1 MPVTVVVGGQFGSE
15 GKGKVAH
22 WLAGRQ
28 GASYAA
34 RVGGPNSGHIVCID
48 GCCTVLRQLPTAVMH
63 ADIVGVL
70 PAGAYIDASLLLRE
84 IDAAE
89 LTPDR
94 LLVHPQAVLIDEGM
108 KSAERDAALVERIG
122 STAQGVGAAV
132 THRAMRRSSV
142 RFARDMDALLPFVR
156 TDLDKILDDAL
167 RNGQRVIVEGTQGFG
182 LSILHGDH
190 YPFLTSRDTT
200 AAGALS
206 EVGLNV
212 RDVDCVALVLRA
224 FPIRVG
230 GNSGPLP
237 SETTWDAIKQ
247 ASGAKVEL
255 AEFATATGR
264 LRRVANFD
272 AETPKRAIRANRPDL
287 VFLNHVDYFDYT
299 IHERSGMSAKAGDH
313 VELIERALES
323 KVHFLGTGP
332 SCLIERACASV
343 RRSTSQSGFSARQ
356 PRVTAL

>member
-1 MPVTVVVGGQFGSE
+1 MPVTIVVGGQFGSE

-22 WLAGRQ
+22 WLAERQ
-28 GASYAA
+28 SASYAA
-34 RVGGPNSGHIVCID
+34 RVGGPNSGHVVCID
-48 GCCTVLRQLPTAVMH
+48 GHRTVLRQLPTAILCDGV
-63 ADIVGVL
+63 VGVL
-70 PAGAYIDASLLLRE
+70 PAGGYIDAGILLRE
-84 IDAAE
+84 IDAAG

-94 LLVHPQAVLIDEGM
+94 LLVHPHAVLIDERM
-108 KSAERDAALVERIG
+108 KSAERKAGLVEQIG

-132 THRAMRRSSV
+132 TSRAMRQSSV
-142 RFARDMDALLPFVR
+142 RFARDVAALRPFVR
-156 TDLDKILDDAL
+156 TDLDRVLDDAL
-167 RNGQRVIVEGTQGFG
+167 RGGRRVIVEGTQGFG

-206 EVGLNV
+206 EAGMSV

-264 LRRVANFD
+264 LRRVAHFD
-272 AETPKRAIRANRPDL
+272 AETPRRAIRANKPDL
-287 VFLNHVDYFDYT
+287 VFLNHVDYFDYA
-299 IHERSGMSAKAGDH
+299 IHEESVVSAKALRH
-313 VELIERALES
+313 VELIEAALES
-323 KVHFLGTGP
+323 EVDFLGTGP
-332 SCLIERACASV
+332 GCLVEKGRLP
-343 RRSTSQSGFSARQ
+343 ARQ
-356 PRVTAL
+356 PKVAAL